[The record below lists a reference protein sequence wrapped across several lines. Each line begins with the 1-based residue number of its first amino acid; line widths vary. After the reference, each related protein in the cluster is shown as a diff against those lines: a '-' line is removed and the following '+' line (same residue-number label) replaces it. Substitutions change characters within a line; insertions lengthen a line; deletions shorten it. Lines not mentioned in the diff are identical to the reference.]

1 MLQLHLVNL
10 TALQRPPVVRVI
22 DAASRSPVTLVGVMH
37 YNPSSVAITR
47 QTISEAAASG
57 SLGAVCVELCP
68 ARWNVTVA
76 RRWRRE
82 ASLERMFFEDE
93 AQVAFEAAQDAAG
106 LDVTLADRP
115 IADTLR
121 SAALLLT
128 ATLADLA
135 TPAGWGRIGRD
146 LRSGIACLQAEDGA
160 EGLGLRDAF
169 APDVVAGAPLA
180 LMRYLASSPPATA
193 LLVLTLAT
201 LDRLLDS
208 IAADES
214 VIGAPERLLE
224 LALLLAFAATALRV
238 VLVALIDER
247 NVELARNIRAAAAAA
262 AAAAPGEGVVVG
274 VLGMAHV
281 NGVRRLLEES
291 EQESEEAS
299 SAERTRLD

>member
-1 MLQLHLVNL
+1 ML
-10 TALQRPPVVRVI
+10 
-22 DAASRSPVTLVGVMH
+22 
-37 YNPSSVAITR
+37 
-47 QTISEAAASG
+47 
-57 SLGAVCVELCP
+57 
-68 ARWNVTVA
+68 
-76 RRWRRE
+76 
-82 ASLERMFFEDE
+82 
-93 AQVAFEAAQDAAG
+93 
-106 LDVTLADRP
+106 
-115 IADTLR
+115 
-121 SAALLLT
+121 
-128 ATLADLA
+128 
-135 TPAGWGRIGRD
+135 
-146 LRSGIACLQAEDGA
+146 
-160 EGLGLRDAF
+160 
-169 APDVVAGAPLA
+169 
-180 LMRYLASSPPATA
+180 SSPPATA

-262 AAAAPGEGVVVG
+262 APGEGVVVG